1 MITGA
6 SHIPYVQSVASMQVP
21 PPYQFPGVTV
31 NAFVWPAALGPIR
44 DYCDRFFNIGPVE
57 ERGFVYKP
65 AAFWPYATL
74 MFLEYPVMYSSN
86 PNGEDFGGRA
96 YCDRG
101 IITQTEVF
109 VALPVVRYGVSG
121 GKLLTHTELECA
133 LPFIVVNEP
142 DSSVCGREMLGLGK
156 LLAEISTGE
165 GDFPDSFRGSLSL
178 PGWREE
184 RTGVKQEQLS
194 FLSVETGPTLP
205 SFRSTSPERS
215 IATLLQSRTAS
226 WLMGAMGGLSN
237 FIDSASM
244 GMVPTTMRTIGL
256 KQYRDAL
263 DPTRAVYQA
272 LVTCRSVYSNI
283 RNFKFYNEN
292 DVVLGFNDVGSFHEI
307 LSVFL
312 DNSANATNATIPVVP
327 AAAFRFEADIDYDTM
342 RVIHRFP
349 LDGAPGEPA
358 TPTESDLVARW
369 FRPWHGFF
377 GAARP

>member
-1 MITGA
+1 MLDDRPLDPAVHDRQGFACGVPALDDYIRRFAEQHRRRGI
-6 SHIPYVQSVASMQVP
+6 SSVYVLTDSAQ
-21 PPYQFPGVTV
+21 
-31 NAFVWPAALGPIR
+31 PALVLG
-44 DYCDRFFNIGPVE
+44 YYTLSAAEVDR
-57 ERGFVYKP
+57 ERLTEAERNKLP
-65 AAFWPYATL
+65 R
-74 MFLEYPVMYSSN
+74 YPVPCFRM
-86 PNGEDFGGRA
+86 GRLA
-96 YCDRG
+96 CRSDRQG
-101 IITQTEVF
+101 
-109 VALPVVRYGVSG
+109 S
-121 GKLLTHTELECA
+121 
-133 LPFIVVNEP
+133 
-142 DSSVCGREMLGLGK
+142 GLGK

-263 DPTRAVYQA
+263 DSTRAVYQA

-358 TPTESDLVARW
+358 TPAESDLVARW

-377 GAARP
+377 GAERP